1 MNLSELKTAIVYD
14 WIDKWGGVERLL
26 AALHEMFPRAPFFTS
41 YFNQQNA
48 AWARGFD
55 IRTSFIQSFPARV
68 RGSRTMSFFFY
79 PYAFESF
86 DFSGYDLVIS
96 VSSSFGKSVITMP
109 GTAHLSILLTPTRY
123 LWLYPERYL
132 GPVSRTLLGPYLS
145 HMKRWDTC
153 AARRPDRILSISEA
167 VRKRARTHYGIETG
181 LLYPPFDMRYWER
194 IEKEAGNGRADVGGY
209 FLTVSRLEPYKRV
222 DLVVDAFRRM
232 PDRRLIVV
240 GSGSLLSALKRRAG
254 GGNITFLQGVS
265 DTRLAQLYMHARAL
279 IMPQEEDFGYTAIE
293 AQFFGCPVIA
303 YARGGA
309 GETVADGE
317 TGIFFDAQDNGAI
330 RRTLERYD
338 KISYNLKHA
347 ARRNGKS
354 VIRRFS
360 KERFQGILED
370 EITNSVNR
378 QNTRL

>member
-1 MNLSELKTAIVYD
+1 MNLPGPRTAIVYD

-26 AALHEMFPRAPFFTS
+26 TALHEMFPHAPFYTS
-41 YFNQQNA
+41 YVNRNA
-48 AWARGFD
+48 ASWAKDLD
-55 IRTSFIQSFPARV
+55 IRTSFIQSFPSRV
-68 RGSRTMSFFFY
+68 RESRVMSFFFY

-96 VSSSFGKSVITMP
+96 VSSSFGKSIVTMP
-109 GTAHLSILLTPTRY
+109 GTVHLSILLTPTRY

-132 GPVSRTLLGPYLS
+132 GPFSRTFLAPYLT

-153 AARRPDRILSISEA
+153 AAQRPDRILSISET
-167 VRKRARTHYGIETG
+167 VRQRAREHYGVETG
-181 LLYPPFDMRYWER
+181 LLYPPFDTKYWER
-194 IEKEAGNGRADVGGY
+194 VEKKAVNRTEDQGGY
-209 FLTVSRLEPYKRV
+209 FLVVSRLEPYKRV
-222 DLVVDAFRRM
+222 DLVVDAFRFM
-232 PDRRLIVV
+232 PDRRLVVV
-240 GSGSLLSALKRRAG
+240 GNGSLLSSLKRRANA
-254 GGNITFLQGVS
+254 GNVTFLQGVS
-265 DTRLAQLYMHARAL
+265 DIRLAQLYMNAQAL

-303 YARGGA
+303 YGRGGA
-309 GETVADGE
+309 GETVTDGT
-317 TGIFFDAQDNGAI
+317 TGLLFDSQDAGAI

-347 ARRNGKS
+347 LKRTGKG

-360 KERFQGILED
+360 KERFQGILEN

-378 QNTRL
+378 RNTRL